1 MEPKS
6 VTVHVES
13 AQISLSGKT
22 AYQLV
27 TYLEQ
32 IASRITSEWPTT
44 SDLALLL
51 FAFQRFAN
59 CEQEDGTLILCVR

>member
-1 MEPKS
+1 M
-6 VTVHVES
+6 S
-13 AQISLSGKT
+13 AYATNLE
-22 AYQLV
+22 LV

-32 IASRITSEWPTT
+32 VASRITSEWPTT
-44 SDLALLL
+44 SELALLL